1 VQVFDKISPNVDED
15 LVLGCVTK
23 LYKSKMPSI
32 VQGLVLVCARLI
44 HLNPNALVSFLLD
57 MTVERRPGLKVLMDK
72 WLIHQPLIRGKY
84 TKNATVSALARLFT
98 LKDKRLEALLV
109 IGFNP
114 SHSNLSPEVPVP
126 LKILSTLIRCLDNEA
141 APRKAKP
148 AQTQGLNEEFN
159 TVVDAGGLGLGG
171 HIDFE
176 EGERMDTIEDDE
188 IVDKGDEEQGD
199 AMAGLKKQ
207 LLSEVQEDFEGTFQ
221 LQEKKAKGLGDYE
234 TGSECLMSDM
244 LDFDYDDG
252 DEMGEDFYEDDLYS
266 LGDWYGSLNLQNF
279 LLEFFGK
286 LIESD
291 KDYLMSCFR
300 HMLAEDVA
308 LFKKHFSL
316 V

>member
-1 VQVFDKISPNVDED
+1 
-15 LVLGCVTK
+15 
-23 LYKSKMPSI
+23 
-32 VQGLVLVCARLI
+32 
-44 HLNPNALVSFLLD
+44 
-57 MTVERRPGLKVLMDK
+57 
-72 WLIHQPLIRGKY
+72 
-84 TKNATVSALARLFT
+84 
-98 LKDKRLEALLV
+98 V

-114 SHSNLSPEVPVP
+114 SHSNLSPEVPAP

-141 APRKAKP
+141 APKKAKI
-148 AQTQGLNEEFN
+148 AQASGLNEEFS
-159 TVVDAGGLGLGG
+159 TVVDAGGLGIGG

-188 IVDKGDEEQGD
+188 LSAKAEEEDTGD

-207 LLSEVQEDFEGTFQ
+207 LLSEVQEDFDGAF

-252 DEMGEDFYEDDLYS
+252 DELGEDFYEDDLYS

-279 LLEFFGK
+279 LLEFFGR
-286 LIESD
+286 LIDND
-291 KDYLMSCFR
+291 KDYLKSCFR